1 MGVGTVFQRPVS
13 SERSGA
19 CERGAQAMTP
29 KEALRRYRSDLRRS
43 LSRDGRALVAMRRLN
58 GHRAATFNAADD
70 RVMVWSDLHL
80 GHDNIIRYASRP
92 FSSAQEMNR
101 TLWANWQRH
110 VGPDQVLVCLGDV
123 ALSRGVS
130 DATWNRIRTL
140 PDRKVLVIGN
150 HDLGKSGR
158 LLPHG
163 FDCVNALLTSPSD
176 PPLIFTHAP
185 LPNVPAGHVNIHGHQ
200 HAAMPS
206 VGTPHI
212 NVSVE
217 PIEYRPIR
225 LDRLRRLA
233 RRLAAGALLGGD
245 TTLERVRAVEP

>member
-1 MGVGTVFQRPVS
+1 
-13 SERSGA
+13 
-19 CERGAQAMTP
+19 MTP

-80 GHDNIIRYASRP
+80 GHENIIRYASRP

-110 VGPDQVLVCLGDV
+110 VGPDQVLVCLGDI

-140 PDRKVLVIGN
+140 PGRKVLVIGN
-150 HDLGKSGR
+150 HDLAKDGR
-158 LLPHG
+158 LRTRG
-163 FDCVNALLTSPSD
+163 FDEAYALLVSDGD
-176 PPLIFTHAP
+176 PPLIWTHAP
-185 LPNVPAGHVNIHGHQ
+185 LPNVPDGHVNIHGHR
-200 HAAMPS
+200 HEIIGPPDS
-206 VGTPHI
+206 PHI

-217 PIEYRPIR
+217 QLEYRPTS
-225 LDRLRRLA
+225 LVRLRRLA
-233 RRLAAGALLGGD
+233 QAILAGEGPEGD
-245 TTLERVRAVEP
+245 TTLDRVREVDR